1 MSQRQNFF
9 RLDAA
14 EQGMARE
21 LAPGVAA
28 RIFPGEHAMLSV
40 VRIKPGHRGKM
51 HHHPEEQWG
60 VCLEGSAVRFQ
71 GDDAVPVR
79 KGDFWRTPGGVPHT
93 MEAGPEGCTVLDV
106 FAPPREAYRLPG
118 AGFGGEEAGE
128 HGPDGDG

>member
-1 MSQRQNFF
+1 MGQRDNFF

-14 EQGMARE
+14 DQGMARD
-21 LAPGVAA
+21 LAPGVAT

-40 VRIKPGHRGKM
+40 VRIEAGHRGKM

-60 VCLEGSAVRFQ
+60 VCLEGSATRFQ

-93 MEAGPEGCTVLDV
+93 MEAGAEGCTVLDV
-106 FAPPREAYRLPG
+106 FAPPREAYRTAG
-118 AGFGGEEAGE
+118 AGFGTDDADA
-128 HGPDGDG
+128 PDGADG